1 MSSKAAELDRRL
13 AELHAELARTQS
25 VDPESRELLE
35 HVRRDIES
43 VLERSDEV
51 GQRSL
56 RGRLE
61 AAIEHFETSHPVLTA
76 TMGRVMDQ
84 LANLGI

>member
-1 MSSKAAELDRRL
+1 MSPKAAELERRL
-13 AELHAELARTQS
+13 SELHAELARTQS

-43 VLERSDEV
+43 VLERSDER
-51 GQRSL
+51 GQSTL

>member
-1 MSSKAAELDRRL
+1 MTPKAAELERRL
-13 AELHAELARTQS
+13 SELHAELERTQS

-35 HVRRDIES
+35 HVRRDIET
-43 VLERSDEV
+43 VLERSDEP
-51 GQRSL
+51 GRRSL

>member
-1 MSSKAAELDRRL
+1 VTPKAAELERRL
-13 AELHAELARTQS
+13 NELHAELTRTQS

-43 VLERSDEV
+43 VLERSDER
-51 GQRSL
+51 GQRTL

>member
-1 MSSKAAELDRRL
+1 VSPKVAELERRL
-13 AELHAELARTQS
+13 QELHAELARTQS
-25 VDPESRELLE
+25 VDPESREMLE

-43 VLERSDEV
+43 VLERSDEP
-51 GQRSL
+51 GRRSL

-61 AAIEHFETSHPVLTA
+61 AAMERFEASHPVLTE

-84 LANLGI
+84 LSNLGI